1 MFYRRWCYV
10 YQPVSCILLRQRKCT
25 YEVLS
30 ESVAWCAWCAW
41 CAVGLEPSSAQQEA
55 AAAAGEQSSA
65 PAPTADQQELLQQ
78 LHEQLQHLIDE
89 RQDDLRAAF
98 KELGLPEPELRLD
111 SDGDDE
117 SSSSSSSRP
126 RQLTGR

>member
-1 MFYRRWCYV
+1 MVCKPAVQQGFSALASLATCSVRA
-10 YQPVSCILLRQRKCT
+10 SLRMELFVQALHC
-25 YEVLS
+25 VCC
-30 ESVAWCAWCAW
+30 CAA
-41 CAVGLEPSSAQQEA
+41 GLEPSSAQQEA
-55 AAAAGEQSSA
+55 AGEQASA
-65 PAPTADQQELLQQ
+65 STADQQELLEQ

-111 SDGDDE
+111 VDGDDG
-117 SSSSSSSRP
+117 SSSSSRP